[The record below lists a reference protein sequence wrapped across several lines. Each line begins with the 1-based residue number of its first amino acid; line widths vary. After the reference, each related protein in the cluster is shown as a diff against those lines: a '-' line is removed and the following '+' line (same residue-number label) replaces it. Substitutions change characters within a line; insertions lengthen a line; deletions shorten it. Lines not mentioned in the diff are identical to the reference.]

1 VTGFSSPD
9 PGGGQDRQR
18 RRPSLPALL
27 VWSAAVVA
35 VAAFALVAT
44 GVFPAR
50 SSAPAAPA
58 AATPQQEG
66 ALARRLHGY
75 PVDRRVPSLPMLNR
89 RGRSTSLAGF
99 RGKVVVLAPFLT
111 LCGEVCPI
119 TTGAFIELQHTLPP
133 AIARRVVFVEAT
145 VDPWRDSPF
154 RLRAYS
160 RLTGARFPL
169 LTGSRQQ
176 VAHFW
181 RFFGVGYRRVP
192 EGKPPDIDWLTH
204 RPLRFDVQHTDAL
217 FLIDPRGRERVIL
230 GGSATGM
237 KGHLS
242 SALLSLL
249 SATGR
254 TDLTHMPGWTIG
266 TVERD
271 VRYLLGHR
279 AAAPGSPSG

>member
-1 VTGFSSPD
+1 MKGR
-9 PGGGQDRQR
+9 RQR
-18 RRPSLPALL
+18 ARPSLPTLL
-27 VWSAAVVA
+27 AWSVAAVA
-35 VAAFALVAT
+35 VAAFAVVAT

-50 SSAPAAPA
+50 TTAPAAG
-58 AATPQQEG
+58 TPRSG
-66 ALARRLHGY
+66 GDPLARRLRGY
-75 PVDRRVPSLPMLNR
+75 PVDRPVPSMPMVNR
-89 RGRSTSLAGF
+89 RGRPTSLAGW

-119 TTGAFIELQHTLPP
+119 TTGAFLELQRTLPR
-133 AIARRVVFVEAT
+133 AIVRRVVFVEAT

-160 RLTGARFPL
+160 RRTGARFPM

-204 RPLRFDVQHTDAL
+204 RPLHFDVEHTDAL

-230 GGSATGM
+230 AGSATGM
-237 KGHLS
+237 TGHLS
-242 SALLSLL
+242 DALLGLL
-249 SATGR
+249 STSGR
-254 TDLTHMPGWTIG
+254 YDITHMSGWTIG
-266 TVERD
+266 TVARD
-271 VRYLLGHR
+271 IRYLLRQR
-279 AAAPGSPSG
+279 ATS